1 MHVDKAEVFLHG
13 RLVYLLSRKTLGA
26 SEQKYSKNLWRCILT
41 QDDRTDDLHHALSA
55 LCKGDVSN
63 ENKGIIITGMSR
75 DTVQNAIYGMNDTLD
90 A

>member
-1 MHVDKAEVFLHG
+1 MVVWCIYFLG
-13 RLVYLLSRKTLGA
+13 KRLGA

-75 DTVQNAIYGMNDTLD
+75 DTVQNAIYK
-90 A
+90 